1 MLDRL
6 GAAGSRPPLVGE
18 FDSAA
23 RLRCPSCAE
32 GSVRGQNSDV
42 IYPGRVLRFLPPEVE
57 QTWSEARSAHS
68 VAAYTA
74 AEVMPPPAP
83 GADRKALKD
92 RRAVRLVALPG
103 TARTAHRVPRRS
115 L

>member
-6 GAAGSRPPLVGE
+6 GAAGSHPPLFGE

-57 QTWSEARSAHS
+57 KTWSEARSAHS

-74 AEVMPPPAP
+74 AQMMSPQ
-83 GADRKALKD
+83 GRKALKD
-92 RRAVRLVALPG
+92 RRDVRLAAAASHWPGLPIECPGVAFDG
-103 TARTAHRVPRRS
+103 
-115 L
+115 

>member
-1 MLDRL
+1 M
-6 GAAGSRPPLVGE
+6 AGSHLPLFGE

-57 QTWSEARSAHS
+57 KAWSGARSAHS

-74 AEVMPPPAP
+74 AEMMCPRPQGAERPKSRPPSGCCQVRPGLPIQCPACFD
-83 GADRKALKD
+83 G
-92 RRAVRLVALPG
+92 
-103 TARTAHRVPRRS
+103 
-115 L
+115 

>member
-6 GAAGSRPPLVGE
+6 GAAGSRPPLFGE

-32 GSVRGQNSDV
+32 DSVRGQNSDV
-42 IYPGRVLRFLPPEVE
+42 IYPGRVLRLLPPEVE
-57 QTWSEARSAHS
+57 KTWSEARSAHS

-74 AEVMPPPAP
+74 AEMMCPRPQGAERPERRPPSGGCEPLA
-83 GADRKALKD
+83 
-92 RRAVRLVALPG
+92 G
-103 TARTAHRVPRRS
+103 TAHPVPRRS